1 VKRRD
6 ERKKRGRR
14 DGREEKREKQRAS
27 GIRTASDC
35 GRRGVRAWEGG
46 GGAGGRV
53 ETGRSSESEPLIC
66 VEASSGSLLAL
77 DFNAVIFLG
86 TISWVEKDLA
96 LSAG

>member
-1 VKRRD
+1 MKRRD

-35 GRRGVRAWEGG
+35 GRRGVRAWEG
-46 GGAGGRV
+46 AGGRV
-53 ETGRSSESEPLIC
+53 ETGRSSESEPLMC